1 MNNNDLHLMKVV
13 ENAESYASGRGS
25 TLVTT
30 IDLMAG
36 IILFA
41 DSFAK
46 EILDKFDINIQDID
60 SSAPQFS
67 KSSNKEYT
75 FTPLVD
81 EILFETYEIAEK
93 LKHKNVSADHL
104 LISILT
110 YDTGYVKHFLQTKNI
125 DPFDITNT
133 ILNYYGESPEVNEFR
148 ESLFKSSN
156 TQDSLFEIRSTK
168 FLDELCTNMN
178 QEAKKGKYTEAFTR
192 ESKIDEMTNI
202 ISRRTKNNVCLIGE
216 PGVGKTAIVE
226 GFVNKIVNGRVVEN
240 LKNKK
245 IYSVNMGIIISGTKY
260 RGEFEERIQNIVK
273 EASENQDIILFIDEI
288 HTLVGTGGGES
299 SLDAANILK
308 PALARGDI
316 QVIGA
321 TTYAEYKKFIEK
333 DGALERRFK
342 PVRINEPSVEETEKI
357 LENLIPTYENFHNVE
372 LSNELC
378 KLIAKL
384 SDRYINDRF
393 LPDKAIDLLDEA
405 CVNAKNAKH
414 TDNDYDGDNSII
426 DFLTSVVNE
435 DNGDEALSE
444 NISKIWNDSKDEPWK
459 DFIRREYY
467 IANKSESDEKVR
479 ANIEV
484 TAQDVYDVLYNW
496 TGIPARR
503 FNNDNNH
510 ELMTLEER
518 LNKKVIGQPEV
529 VNKVVRAIKR
539 SSIGISNKNK
549 PIGSFLFCGNT
560 GVGKTYLAKV
570 LSEEFFYSD
579 KNLITVDMTEYMEA
593 HSVSKLIGSP
603 PGYVGY
609 DEKGQLTEKVRKNP
623 YSVVL
628 FDEIEKA
635 HPDIFNILLRILDEG
650 NISDSS
656 GRNINF
662 KNTIIIMTS
671 NIGSQALNNKGALG
685 FGEDSGS
692 TNRNTEIIR
701 QSIKQKFKPEFINR
715 LDDIIIFNKLNEKDL
730 ILIINQSVEN
740 LKERIYS
747 ELGIQFSFDDDVVE
761 FILKKNTNANYGARE
776 INRLIQSNLEDKISD
791 FIISY
796 PKVKHIS
803 CKIEKNEIILK
814 RDAGNGK
821 KN

>member
-1 MNNNDLHLMKVV
+1 
-13 ENAESYASGRGS
+13 
-25 TLVTT
+25 
-30 IDLMAG
+30 
-36 IILFA
+36 
-41 DSFAK
+41 
-46 EILDKFDINIQDID
+46 
-60 SSAPQFS
+60 
-67 KSSNKEYT
+67 
-75 FTPLVD
+75 
-81 EILFETYEIAEK
+81 
-93 LKHKNVSADHL
+93 
-104 LISILT
+104 
-110 YDTGYVKHFLQTKNI
+110 
-125 DPFDITNT
+125 
-133 ILNYYGESPEVNEFR
+133 
-148 ESLFKSSN
+148 
-156 TQDSLFEIRSTK
+156 
-168 FLDELCTNMN
+168 
-178 QEAKKGKYTEAFTR
+178 
-192 ESKIDEMTNI
+192 
-202 ISRRTKNNVCLIGE
+202 
-216 PGVGKTAIVE
+216 
-226 GFVNKIVNGRVVEN
+226 
-240 LKNKK
+240 
-245 IYSVNMGIIISGTKY
+245 
-260 RGEFEERIQNIVK
+260 
-273 EASENQDIILFIDEI
+273 
-288 HTLVGTGGGES
+288 
-299 SLDAANILK
+299 
-308 PALARGDI
+308 
-316 QVIGA
+316 
-321 TTYAEYKKFIEK
+321 
-333 DGALERRFK
+333 
-342 PVRINEPSVEETEKI
+342 
-357 LENLIPTYENFHNVE
+357 
-372 LSNELC
+372 
-378 KLIAKL
+378 
-384 SDRYINDRF
+384 
-393 LPDKAIDLLDEA
+393 
-405 CVNAKNAKH
+405 
-414 TDNDYDGDNSII
+414 
-426 DFLTSVVNE
+426 
-435 DNGDEALSE
+435 
-444 NISKIWNDSKDEPWK
+444 
-459 DFIRREYY
+459 
-467 IANKSESDEKVR
+467 
-479 ANIEV
+479 
-484 TAQDVYDVLYNW
+484 
-496 TGIPARR
+496 
-503 FNNDNNH
+503 
-510 ELMTLEER
+510 MTLEER